1 MTSKTRS
8 TRSKKVIPVE
18 IAAVDDSND
27 ETYET
32 ESSAETDAS
41 SLESDDE
48 SEYDDVGSTRRSV
61 ASDDDTREY

>member
-1 MTSKTRS
+1 M
-8 TRSKKVIPVE
+8 IPVE